1 MADFNLEDFINI
13 LNNKEVFQY
22 LIDQKVIKEKKFL
35 ETYEYEKE
43 LHELQIELTAI
54 QNKVIEENKRVLI
67 IFEGRDAAGKGG
79 TIERLVEYL
88 NPKKLRVVS
97 LPKPTAEESTQWY
110 FQRYFKQLP
119 NAGEIVFFDRS
130 WYNRAVV
137 EPVFGFCTPEQ
148 HTLFLKQVKEV
159 EELLIQDGIILIKFF
174 LTISKEEQAKR
185 LEERKTDVLKQWKI
199 GPLDKQAQEKWND
212 YTRYITKLFK
222 TTGTKLSPW
231 IEIETDNK
239 KKARLEAFKIIINQ
253 IANQEGKKSDDFVKI
268 YN

>member
-1 MADFNLEDFINI
+1 M
-13 LNNKEVFQY
+13 
-22 LIDQKVIKEKKFL
+22 
-35 ETYEYEKE
+35 
-43 LHELQIELTAI
+43 
-54 QNKVIEENKRVLI
+54 
-67 IFEGRDAAGKGG
+67 
-79 TIERLVEYL
+79 
-88 NPKKLRVVS
+88 S

-137 EPVFGFCTPEQ
+137 EPVFEFCTQEQ
-148 HTLFLKQVKEV
+148 HNLFLKQVNEV

-199 GPLDKQAQEKWND
+199 GPLDQQAQEKWND
-212 YTRYITKLFK
+212 YTSYIKTLFK
-222 TTGTKLSPW
+222 STGTKLSPW

-253 IANQEGKKSDDFVKI
+253 ISDQKGEKLEDFVKI
-268 YN
+268 HN

>member
-13 LNNKEVFQY
+13 LDNKEVFQY
-22 LIDQKVIKEKKFL
+22 LIDKKIIKEKKFL

-43 LHELQIELTAI
+43 LHELQIQLTAI
-54 QNKVIEENKRVLI
+54 QNKVIAENKRVLI

-79 TIERLVEYL
+79 AIERLVEFL

-97 LPKPTAEESTQWY
+97 LPKPTEEELGQWY

-137 EPVFGFCTPEQ
+137 EPVFDFCTKEQ
-148 HTLFLKQVKEV
+148 YQLFLKQVNEV
-159 EELLIQDGIILIKFF
+159 EELLINDGVILIKLF
-174 LTISKEEQAKR
+174 LTISKKEQADR

-199 GPLDKQAQEKWND
+199 GSLDQQAQEKWD
-212 YTRYITKLFK
+212 VYSKYIQELFK
-222 TTGTKLSPW
+222 STGTKKSPW
-231 IEIETDNK
+231 IEIDTDNK
-239 KKARLEAFKIIINQ
+239 KHARLEAFKIIINQ
-253 IANQEGKKSDDFVKI
+253 IDNKERDKTEDFVKI
-268 YN
+268 HN